1 MMAQITLPWPPKE
14 LSPNGSHG
22 HWRVK
27 STARKLYKLNCLWTI
42 KARGAGYLQG
52 ASKFKF
58 VFCPPTKRRMDLDNM
73 IARFKSGG
81 DAIAELCGV
90 DDSDWEVTYV
100 RGESVKGGAVIVEVL
115 V

>member
-1 MMAQITLPWPPKE
+1 MDNQGKGRWIFAGRVQVQDCF
-14 LSPNGSHG
+14 LSP
-22 HWRVK
+22 
-27 STARKLYKLNCLWTI
+27 Y
-42 KARGAGYLQG
+42 
-52 ASKFKF
+52 
-58 VFCPPTKRRMDLDNM
+58 KRRMDLDNM

-115 V
+115 I